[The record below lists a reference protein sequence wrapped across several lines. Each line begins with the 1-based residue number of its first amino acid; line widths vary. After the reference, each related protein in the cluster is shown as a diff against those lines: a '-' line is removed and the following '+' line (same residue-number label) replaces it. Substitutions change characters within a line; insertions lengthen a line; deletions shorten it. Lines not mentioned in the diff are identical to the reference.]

1 MKRMNA
7 VKWIGLFLLLSV
19 LLAGALL
26 LHPFIRFSLDLRLE
40 RFDDAQ
46 AVYRSHIVDAPRLKA
61 KAWESL
67 DGYARRTLSAY
78 YDKTLPFDEALST
91 LNSLFAI
98 EPEQTTVS
106 NCLRDLTAMETA
118 RNDLAQADAFTARQ
132 DYAQAIPLY
141 RQALIAEDGAQ
152 SRLSQAEFAFKASR
166 IDEAVKA
173 MAEERFEDAEAL
185 LTEATALLGPDE
197 EIEAALAD
205 VYTLAR
211 SKAESDREREAR
223 RLMDAGD
230 VKGAFEY
237 VAACRIA
244 EPDDYPLSYLEQS
257 LRHEYE
263 ETVCASALALQAN
276 GDPEAACEQLQ
287 QGLLLVD
294 SQRMSDLLR
303 QIRASIPYLLGEMAA
318 EQDPSS
324 DGRLFRDEVLADNQG
339 NRYEHSFAAAMGTV
353 SFDLNGRFAFFTGTV
368 AFPAGESSDVYRSSA
383 TLQILGDGQLLAEFK
398 HMDASSLPMPFSI
411 GVEGIQKIALVWTSE
426 GANGQRDWGRFATVF
441 DGRFLPPTP

>member
-1 MKRMNA
+1 MKRMTA
-7 VKWIGLFLLLSV
+7 AKWIGLILLLLV

-26 LHPFIRFSLDLRLE
+26 LHPFVRFSLYLRLE

-61 KAWESL
+61 NAWESL
-67 DGYARRTLSAY
+67 DGYAHRTLSAY
-78 YDKTLPFDEALST
+78 YERTLPFDEALST
-91 LNSLFAI
+91 LNALFAI

-106 NCLRDLTAMETA
+106 NCMRDLAATETA
-118 RNDLAQADAFTARQ
+118 RNDLAQADALAARQ

-152 SRLSQAEFAFKASR
+152 SRLSQAEFAFKADR
-166 IDEAVKA
+166 IDKAVKA

-211 SKAESDREREAR
+211 GKAQSDREREAR

-244 EPDDYPLSYLEQS
+244 EPDDWPWAWWS
-257 LRHEYE
+257 
-263 ETVCASALALQAN
+263 
-276 GDPEAACEQLQ
+276 
-287 QGLLLVD
+287 
-294 SQRMSDLLR
+294 
-303 QIRASIPYLLGEMAA
+303 
-318 EQDPSS
+318 
-324 DGRLFRDEVLADNQG
+324 
-339 NRYEHSFAAAMGTV
+339 
-353 SFDLNGRFAFFTGTV
+353 
-368 AFPAGESSDVYRSSA
+368 PA
-383 TLQILGDGQLLAEFK
+383 
-398 HMDASSLPMPFSI
+398 
-411 GVEGIQKIALVWTSE
+411 
-426 GANGQRDWGRFATVF
+426 
-441 DGRFLPPTP
+441 